1 MLMISFSTCMV
12 FFSLKANT
20 YDGSMMLSGF
30 SQSIGYVIAASG
42 PLIMGVIQ
50 DYIQNEIINI
60 YIFIALSIMVF
71 ITLMIAAEDKT
82 VEETIQ

>member
-1 MLMISFSTCMV
+1 
-12 FFSLKANT
+12 
-20 YDGSMMLSGF
+20 
-30 SQSIGYVIAASG
+30 
-42 PLIMGVIQ
+42 MGVIQ